1 MAIYF
6 SVPLSLLI
14 IGEER
19 VDASFRKKE
28 GDIRPS
34 LIVDLSYGFP
44 QGIFIFRESGIR
56 IY

>member
-19 VDASFRKKE
+19 LDASFRKKE